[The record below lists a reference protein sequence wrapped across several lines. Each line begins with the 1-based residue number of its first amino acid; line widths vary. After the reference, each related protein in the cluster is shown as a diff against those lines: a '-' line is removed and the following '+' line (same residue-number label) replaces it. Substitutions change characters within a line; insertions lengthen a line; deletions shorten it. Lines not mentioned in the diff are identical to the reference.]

1 MQHENRKLFRCH
13 LYLNDGTYKPY
24 KKLNNE
30 TKYIHVDSDHPPSI
44 IKQIPKSTA
53 TRLSSLSSSKEI
65 FLEAAQSYEQNVAS
79 CGYKEKLTYVE
90 QSAKKPKG
98 NKKRKRN
105 IWFNPPYSKTVKT
118 NIGKYFFRLIN
129 KHFPPEHKFHKIFNK
144 NTLKLSY
151 SCMPNLKSQINSYN
165 QNIFRAQPQSTPKTY
180 NCLKKE
186 GCPMNGF
193 CLTKSL
199 LYYATITSDK
209 ENYTKLCKGICETTF
224 KKRYTNHKKS
234 CNVPTYKNDI
244 KLSTEY
250 WAFKTKQLN
259 PKVSWQIKRRYN
271 SYNPIS
277 RR

>member
-1 MQHENRKLFRCH
+1 M
-13 LYLNDGTYKPY
+13 
-24 KKLNNE
+24 
-30 TKYIHVDSDHPPSI
+30 
-44 IKQIPKSTA
+44 
-53 TRLSSLSSSKEI
+53 
-65 FLEAAQSYEQNVAS
+65 AS
-79 CGYKEKLTYVE
+79 CEYKEKLTYVE

-98 NKKRKRN
+98 NKKHKRN
-105 IWFNPPYSKTVKT
+105 IIWFNPPYSKTVKT

-129 KHFPPEHKFHKIFNK
+129 KHFSPEHKFHKVFNK

-151 SCMPNLKSQINSYN
+151 SCMPNLKSQINSHN

-199 LYYATITSDK
+199 LYYATITCDK
-209 ENYTKLCKGICETTF
+209 ENYTKPYKGICETTF
-224 KKRYTNHKKS
+224 KKRYVNHKKS
-234 CNVPTYKNDI
+234 FNVPTYKNDT

-250 WAFKTKQLN
+250 WALKTKQLH

-277 RR
+277 RRCNLCLNEKLEILDDQDKNLLNKRSEIISHCHHENKFKLKALASNTADTDIT